1 MPDSFT
7 AEVSDTWT
15 FEIAPA
21 EAAALDMVPEPAGG
35 YHLLHGRQAYRLRI
49 LPETEGSKAY
59 TVHVN
64 GRPYV
69 VRLADALDQQ
79 IEKMGF
85 RLESARSVSRIEA
98 PMPGLILSVSVS
110 PGDTVKK
117 GDPLLV
123 LEAMKMENLIQA
135 PQDGVVKKVAVSQG
149 EAVEKKSLL
158 VEFE

>member
-15 FEIAPA
+15 FEISPG
-21 EAAALDMVPEPAGG
+21 EAADLDMVPAPAGG
-35 YHLLHGRQAYRLRI
+35 YHLLHGHKAYRLRI
-49 LPETEGSKAY
+49 LPEAEGSKAY
-59 TVHVN
+59 TVYVN
-64 GRPYV
+64 GRPYE

-85 RLESARSVSRIEA
+85 RLESSRSVSRIEA

-117 GDPLLV
+117 GDSLLV